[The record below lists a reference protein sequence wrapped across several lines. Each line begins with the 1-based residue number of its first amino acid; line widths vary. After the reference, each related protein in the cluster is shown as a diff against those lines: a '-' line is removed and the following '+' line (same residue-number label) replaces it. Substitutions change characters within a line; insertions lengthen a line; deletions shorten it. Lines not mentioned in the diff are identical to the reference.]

1 VISQGATLIRFET
14 SRLIEYGLG
23 EQLRFYNVVFM
34 QDNKIVRQF
43 MEENKWRWWKKKIYD
58 MHLQKTP
65 HINRMK
71 FNDENLSG
79 CAYFP
84 ANVASSNSAQSMES
98 CCDIP
103 LTVYSEDGEIV
114 RGKKRKEK
122 MMKRGVSRMKLEQKR
137 EMIDSVHLQMFNSDG
152 FIYQSLK
159 AFS

>member
-65 HINRMK
+65 HINR
-71 FNDENLSG
+71 
-79 CAYFP
+79 
-84 ANVASSNSAQSMES
+84 
-98 CCDIP
+98 
-103 LTVYSEDGEIV
+103 
-114 RGKKRKEK
+114 
-122 MMKRGVSRMKLEQKR
+122 
-137 EMIDSVHLQMFNSDG
+137 
-152 FIYQSLK
+152 
-159 AFS
+159 